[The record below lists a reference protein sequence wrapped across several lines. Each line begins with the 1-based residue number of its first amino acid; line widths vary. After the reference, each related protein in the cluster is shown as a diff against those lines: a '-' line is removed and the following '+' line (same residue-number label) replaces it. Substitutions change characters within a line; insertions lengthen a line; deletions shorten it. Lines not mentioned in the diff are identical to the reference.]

1 MPEKIAQKNRTHESV
16 PLQVDGFF
24 YLTSTRRPPMGKI
37 AFFLRGVHIGVLR
50 VPPRPQ
56 RFFMEF
62 QVLPNIRIVEGYP
75 AIYSPTWNFLRV
87 YPPP

>member
-1 MPEKIAQKNRTHESV
+1 
-16 PLQVDGFF
+16 
-24 YLTSTRRPPMGKI
+24 MGKI

-62 QVLPNIRIVEGYP
+62 QVLPNIRIVEAYP
-75 AIYSPTWNFLRV
+75 AVQLGPTKTAEKPFYEAKQVTFVSHKSP
-87 YPPP
+87 